1 MMSAR
6 STGGWLNSCG
16 PPTRARRAAQRG
28 VDFRPGERPAG
39 AADAR
44 VVGTLTPE
52 VAALGLAAA
61 VTSPT
66 SVLIVIALLSMS
78 NGGRRGVAFMVGR
91 LLGIVALALL
101 LVFALSGQDFSHRRT
116 TPSRTASAVEIAIG
130 LLLLVLAA
138 RTHRRP
144 AKPTTSASS
153 PNWLNRLDRSHWML
167 GVVVGL
173 VTVSY
178 ALTLAAGAEI
188 LKADVGV
195 LNGSLA
201 AVEIGRAHV

>member
-1 MMSAR
+1 MMRAR

-16 PPTRARRAAQRG
+16 PSDSSSACRSSRRG
-28 VDFRPGERPAG
+28 SRPGERPAG
-39 AADAR
+39 AAGAR

-78 NGGRRGVAFMVGR
+78 NGGRRGLAFMVGR

-101 LVFALSGQDFSHRRT
+101 LVFALSGQDFSHSHT

-130 LLLLVLAA
+130 LLLLVAAA
-138 RTHRRP
+138 RAHRRP

-153 PNWLNRLDRSHWML
+153 PNWLSRLDRLHWML

-201 AVEIGRAHV
+201 AVVFF